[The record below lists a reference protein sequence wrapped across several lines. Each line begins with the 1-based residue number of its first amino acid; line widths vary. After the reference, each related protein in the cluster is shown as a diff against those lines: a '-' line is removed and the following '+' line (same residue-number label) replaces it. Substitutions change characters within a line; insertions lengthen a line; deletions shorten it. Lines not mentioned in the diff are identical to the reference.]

1 MNEKYGILER
11 EILLKISALSLRYG
25 PVDLQITAE
34 DEDGG
39 FFPTIIIKSAPDG
52 VLRGLADDE
61 RIASMDLDDG
71 ELVILP
77 APEEFAPMLS
87 DGTDQW
93 DRLERAIVETGVP
106 VEQIIEAMKRHSDR

>member
-11 EILLKISALSLRYG
+11 EILLKISALSLQYG

-52 VLRGLADDE
+52 VLRGLAADE
-61 RIASMDLDDG
+61 RVASMDLDDG

-77 APEEFAPMLS
+77 APENFTTLVT

-93 DRLERAIVETGVP
+93 DRLERAIVDAGIP
-106 VEQIIEAMKRHSDR
+106 VEQIIETMEGRSTR

>member
-11 EILLKISALSLRYG
+11 EILLKISELSLRYG
-25 PVDLQITAE
+25 PVDIQITAE

-39 FFPTIIIKSAPDG
+39 FFPAIIIKSAPDG
-52 VLRGLADDE
+52 VLRGLAEDE

-77 APEEFAPMLS
+77 APEEMAPLLS

-93 DRLERAIVETGVP
+93 DRLERAIVDVGVP
-106 VEQIIEAMKRHSDR
+106 VEQIIEDVHRRKS